1 MFLFPFLFTH
11 TIYDRA
17 ILLNKDAI
25 AVSQDPLGQ
34 MGMRVSVG
42 DTTKQIWARN
52 LANGDVA
59 VALYV
64 ILLVFFFYL
73 LFFPF
78 FFLFFFVWYADII
91 VFFFFC

>member
-64 ILLVFFFYL
+64 ILLVFFFFFSYYL
-73 LFFPF
+73 FYFFPF
-78 FFLFFFVWYADII
+78 FFCMV
-91 VFFFFC
+91 C

>member
-64 ILLVFFFYL
+64 ILLVFFF
-73 LFFPF
+73 FFHIIHF
-78 FFLFFFVWYADII
+78 IFFVWYADII
-91 VFFFFC
+91 VFFFCY